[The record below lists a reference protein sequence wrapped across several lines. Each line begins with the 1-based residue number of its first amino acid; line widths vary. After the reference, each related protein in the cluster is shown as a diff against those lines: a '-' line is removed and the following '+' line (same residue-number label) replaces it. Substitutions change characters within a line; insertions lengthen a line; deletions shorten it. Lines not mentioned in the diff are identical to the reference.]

1 MNDYFVTP
9 LDHAQSR
16 AEKPFKHTF
25 FQSDR
30 LLAGLNCLLP
40 GQKQPIHDHVD
51 QDKFYYVVAG
61 VGLFTVGDAEKVLAL
76 PDGRNGLGLDR
87 GRCGVSLAVERFQ
100 KRRCKTEVS
109 KFGHK
114 SLSVRDDSLNAREA
128 GASCHSRRHRMS

>member
-1 MNDYFVTP
+1 MTETQIGFTLLNKEDPMNDYFVTP

-61 VGLFTVGDAEKVLAL
+61 VGLFTVGDAEKVCRAGELILA
-76 PDGRNGLGLDR
+76 PAGIDH
-87 GRCGVSLAVERFQ
+87 GVENQ
-100 KRRCKTEVS
+100 GTEL
-109 KFGHK
+109 
-114 SLSVRDDSLNAREA
+114 LSFLTVIAPFPT
-128 GASCHSRRHRMS
+128 